1 MELWYQNEIC
11 QIRILHTNSQR
22 VNNVIK
28 KYRYNKISCCSFGL
42 HQCWMNWTAFFRSLI
57 LNTTCA
63 VLRLTSLTSTANEKF
78 TANIHI
84 FHEIH
89 TQILNL
95 NAFTCANMQTCIQR
109 YNGHAIVNEIIMLV
123 LRAFFHSIISAAGYM
138 LFLRF
143 YIQPIHSSSQDFFF
157 AQLDHLA

>member
-1 MELWYQNEIC
+1 MLF
-11 QIRILHTNSQR
+11 
-22 VNNVIK
+22 V
-28 KYRYNKISCCSFGL
+28 
-42 HQCWMNWTAFFRSLI
+42 WTASVLNELDSFFRSLI

-78 TANIHI
+78 TANIHT

-95 NAFTCANMQTCIQR
+95 NAFTCTNMHTWIQR
-109 YNGHAIVNEIIMLV
+109 YNGHAIVNEIILLV
-123 LRAFFHSIISAAGYM
+123 LRAFSHSIISAAGYM

-143 YIQPIHSSSQDFFF
+143 YIQPIHSSSQAFFRSTWPFGVSSYYGGHTLHFERNFVWF
-157 AQLDHLA
+157 ASVQGLRHLYFNCTE

>member
-1 MELWYQNEIC
+1 MLF
-11 QIRILHTNSQR
+11 
-22 VNNVIK
+22 V
-28 KYRYNKISCCSFGL
+28 
-42 HQCWMNWTAFFRSLI
+42 WTASVLNELDSFFRSLI

-78 TANIHI
+78 TANIHT

-95 NAFTCANMQTCIQR
+95 NAFTCTNMHTCIQR
-109 YNGHAIVNEIIMLV
+109 YNGHAIVNEIILLV
-123 LRAFFHSIISAAGYM
+123 LRAFSHSIISAAGYM

-143 YIQPIHSSSQDFFF
+143 YIQPIHSSSQDFFLLNLTIWHKF
-157 AQLDHLA
+157 ILWRAYFTL